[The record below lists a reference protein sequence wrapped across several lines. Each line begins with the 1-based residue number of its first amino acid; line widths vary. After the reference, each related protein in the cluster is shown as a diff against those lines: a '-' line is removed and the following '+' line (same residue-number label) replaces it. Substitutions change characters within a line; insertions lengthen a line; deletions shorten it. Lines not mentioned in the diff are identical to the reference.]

1 MVVGKVVF
9 PMTSPAPDRR
19 AADPMR
25 LMAGADAAVILN
37 HQGAAAL
44 GDGKPAEALSHF
56 ARAAVLAPHRASVW
70 HNSGEAL
77 HALGRSG
84 DAERAYRRALRLRP
98 AYPKALAG
106 LGALLRNTRRVKMAA
121 RALVRALVIDPA
133 FAEGWSIAAA
143 ILHEQRREERRR
155 LILRRAVILDPTNVA
170 ARISLA
176 FCDSEEPQDA
186 GASLHRALALAP
198 AHPPAWVSHAGF
210 LIRQGGLEQAAAI
223 HARLRRL
230 SPMDGDADAGD
241 SIIATLHGDFARA
254 MVLGRRS
261 LVLQP
266 GSAAAH
272 INLSLAEHGSGLT
285 ERARRSNE
293 RAIRLQ
299 PDSDVARFNLSMV
312 LLALGDFVE
321 GWRLY
326 EARWRMERTRYP
338 EHAPPWP
345 GGDPAGRSI
354 LLVAEQG
361 QGDTLHFVR
370 YAALL
375 AARGARVHLMVQP
388 ALIRLLSGIHG
399 VVSVVSPDDPPP
411 ACDACVPL
419 MSLPLLFGTTLA
431 TIPAA
436 TPYLRADEA
445 DRRFWGGRLA
455 GERRLKVGLT
465 WAGSAHDG
473 HFNAHMVD
481 RRRSLP
487 LAALAPL
494 AGVPGV
500 AFYSLQKGPPAAEA
514 MPPPAGLDL
523 IDWMDEMRDFA
534 DTAALVEHLDL
545 VISVDTSVCH
555 LAGALARPVW
565 VLSRHDAC
573 WRWLRDRSDS
583 PWYPTLRLF
592 RQDAPGDWGP
602 VVARVRDAL
611 RERVSS
617 AFEA

>member
-1 MVVGKVVF
+1 MVLDRAVLPV
-9 PMTSPAPDRR
+9 TDPALGRR
-19 AADPMR
+19 AAEVGLPT
-25 LMAGADAAVILN
+25 GASDAAVVLN
-37 HQGAAAL
+37 HRGAAAL
-44 GDGKPAEALSHF
+44 EDGNPADALARF
-56 ARAAVLAPHRASVW
+56 ATAAVLAPHRASVW
-70 HNSGEAL
+70 NNSGEAL

-106 LGALLRNTRRVKMAA
+106 LGRLLRNTRRVKMAA
-121 RALVRALVIDPA
+121 RALVRALVVDPA
-133 FAEGWSIAAA
+133 FAEGWSIVAA
-143 ILHEQRREERRR
+143 ILHDQRREERRR
-155 LILRRAVILDPTNVA
+155 LFLRRAVFLDPMNVA
-170 ARISLA
+170 ARIALA
-176 FCDSEEPQDA
+176 LGESEDPRDA
-186 GASLHRALALAP
+186 GAHLERALALAP
-198 AHPPAWVSHAGF
+198 AHRPAYGGYAGF
-210 LIRQGGLEQAAAI
+210 LVRQGGFERARMI

-230 SPMDGDADAGD
+230 FPSDGDADAGD
-241 SIIATLHGDFARA
+241 SIIATLRGDFARA
-254 MVLGRRS
+254 MALGRHS
-261 LVLQP
+261 LLLQP

-272 INLSLAEHGSGLT
+272 INLSLAEHGNGLL
-285 ERARRSNE
+285 ERARRSSE

-299 PDSDVARFNLSMV
+299 PDNDVARFNLSMV

-338 EHAPPWP
+338 DHAPPWP
-345 GGDPAGRSI
+345 GGDPAGRSF

-375 AARGARVHLMVQP
+375 AACGARVHLMVQP
-388 ALIRLLSGIHG
+388 ALTRLLSGIPG
-399 VVSVVSPDDPPP
+399 VASVVPLDDPPP
-411 ACDACVPL
+411 VCDACVPL

-436 TPYLRADEA
+436 TPYLRAAEA

-455 GERRLKVGLT
+455 GERRLKVGLV
-465 WAGSAHDG
+465 WAGSAHDDQI
-473 HFNAHMVD
+473 NAHMVD

-514 MPPPAGLDL
+514 RTAPAGVAL

-573 WRWLRDRSDS
+573 WRWLRDRPDS

-592 RQDAPGDWGP
+592 RQDAPGDWEP

-611 RERVSS
+611 CQRV
-617 AFEA
+617 AAVFEE